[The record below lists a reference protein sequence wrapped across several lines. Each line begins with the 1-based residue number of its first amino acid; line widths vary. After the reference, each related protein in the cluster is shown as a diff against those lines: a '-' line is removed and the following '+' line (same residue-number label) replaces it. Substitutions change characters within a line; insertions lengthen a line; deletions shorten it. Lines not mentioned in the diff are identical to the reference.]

1 MIRRPC
7 FRLENQRLSIAIL
20 HALSHRMGLPRSFDQ
35 GSGATA
41 VVCLAGD
48 INGGP
53 SPSFDIHAT
62 AGPGTGISH
71 AITPL
76 FQIVPVAGTNGL
88 SPEFHLLAYKKFRAS
103 SSFGMSF
110 LRTTRHQKKHP
121 FFFLSF
127 SVSTFIAEPTP
138 RPPFR
143 SPWQTSELS
152 PYIATLP
159 FRDSADNLCNRHLL
173 LFLTVT
179 IWSASQPD
187 RSRPMRERKS
197 AR

>member
-7 FRLENQRLSIAIL
+7 FRLANQRLSIAIL
-20 HALSHRMGLPRSFDQ
+20 YARAHRLRLPRSFDQ
-35 GSGATA
+35 GSGAAA
-41 VVCLAGD
+41 VMCLAGD
-48 INGGP
+48 INGGL
-53 SPSFDIHAT
+53 SPSSGNHGT
-62 AGPGTGISH
+62 AGSRQDRGQQYPMLSRHSSRLCQSQGQTDFPQNF
-71 AITPL
+71 T
-76 FQIVPVAGTNGL
+76 L
-88 SPEFHLLAYKKFRAS
+88 SPTRSSRAS

-143 SPWQTSELS
+143 SPWQTSEIS

-159 FRDSADNLCNRHLL
+159 FRDSADNLCNRHLF

-179 IWSASQPD
+179 I
-187 RSRPMRERKS
+187 
-197 AR
+197 